1 MTDSRPILQCSLVAE
16 DILRGT
22 DPGDPRLTVF
32 GVLRNVFA
40 PRFPAVHGRLTVFDT
55 WLGRLAGTFTEEVR
69 ILSPDGSEVIG
80 EARTEF
86 TLEAGMTFQA
96 ISHFRNLVFMMP
108 GGYQVQVLLD
118 GVEVMRYPL
127 TLVHVPESRPEVG
140 EEV

>member
-1 MTDSRPILQCSLVAE
+1 VVDNRPVLQCSLVAQ

-32 GVLRNVFA
+32 GVLRVIFA

-55 WLGRLAGTFTEEVR
+55 WLGRVGGTFTEEVK

-86 TLEAGMTFQA
+86 ALEGRLTFQA
-96 ISHFRNLVFMMP
+96 ISHFRNLVFLVP
-108 GGYQVQVLLD
+108 GDYQVQVLLD
-118 GVEVMRYPL
+118 GVEMIRYPL
-127 TLVHVPESRPEVG
+127 TLVHVGESRPEIG
-140 EEV
+140 EEA